1 MRVLYVCVHVCRRAH
16 IHLCSLRPEGGIG
29 CLPQSIHIFL
39 LVFLDTVFPW
49 TWSSLSLPVSPRDPP
64 ISSSA
69 LGYRHTL
76 AYRHWTWVL
85 GIPTQVPMLSWQDD
99 RVITSALKFRTFKI
113 HIVHKILTRELQTSP
128 RSSYPSLKKKTACY
142 FFISSYFS
150 RGKKRLP
157 SAQCFGKLQNELSE
171 NNSYVGKKNFI
182 AVLTSDTF

>member
-1 MRVLYVCVHVCRRAH
+1 MRVLYVCVQKGTY
-16 IHLCSLRPEGGIG
+16 IYMCSLRPEGGIG
-29 CLPQSIHIFL
+29 CLPQSTHIFL

-64 ISSSA
+64 MSSSA

-128 RSSYPSLKKKTACY
+128 RSSIPLWKRRQLVISLY
-142 FFISSYFS
+142 HPISPEE
-150 RGKKRLP
+150 KKRLP

-171 NNSYVGKKNFI
+171 NNSYVGKKKFI

>member
-29 CLPQSIHIFL
+29 CLPQSTHIFL

-128 RSSYPSLKKKTACY
+128 KKLLSLSEKEDSLLFLYIILFLPRKKKTT
-142 FFISSYFS
+142 
-150 RGKKRLP
+150 
-157 SAQCFGKLQNELSE
+157 QCSVFWEVTE
-171 NNSYVGKKNFI
+171 W
-182 AVLTSDTF
+182 TFRK